1 MIYSYIYIQ
10 AGQPP
15 ATYKGVF
22 IMHDFNFE
30 MNQYLTYCRTQKRLD
45 DKTLKAYRIDLTQFD
60 RFPEFNMQFVK
71 RIGDNAVA
79 VVEVVEKGFEGGK
92 LSFHS
97 FRFELFV
104 KS

>member
-1 MIYSYIYIQ
+1 
-10 AGQPP
+10 
-15 ATYKGVF
+15 
-22 IMHDFNFE
+22 
-30 MNQYLTYCRTQKRLD
+30 
-45 DKTLKAYRIDLTQFD
+45 
-60 RFPEFNMQFVK
+60 MQFVK

-104 KS
+104 KSCNIGFQYGGRKFGYAGERRKGSRKAGTKLCKVDAVCF

>member
-1 MIYSYIYIQ
+1 
-10 AGQPP
+10 
-15 ATYKGVF
+15 
-22 IMHDFNFE
+22 
-30 MNQYLTYCRTQKRLD
+30 
-45 DKTLKAYRIDLTQFD
+45 
-60 RFPEFNMQFVK
+60 MQFVK

-104 KS
+104 KSCNIGIWREKARIYWRGKERQPQGWYQTV

>member
-1 MIYSYIYIQ
+1 
-10 AGQPP
+10 
-15 ATYKGVF
+15 
-22 IMHDFNFE
+22 
-30 MNQYLTYCRTQKRLD
+30 
-45 DKTLKAYRIDLTQFD
+45 
-60 RFPEFNMQFVK
+60 MQFVK

-104 KS
+104 KLSLIHI

>member
-1 MIYSYIYIQ
+1 MVL
-10 AGQPP
+10 G
-15 ATYKGVF
+15 
-22 IMHDFNFE
+22 
-30 MNQYLTYCRTQKRLD
+30 
-45 DKTLKAYRIDLTQFD
+45 RITGSRNLIC
-60 RFPEFNMQFVK
+60 NLLK

-104 KS
+104 KSCNIGF